1 MCVFVFVCG
10 GGKAS
15 CWLAASR
22 QTDERSC
29 TSFHKDH
36 YENIFV
42 VIAGEKEFHL
52 LPPHEGF
59 RLSSRTYRAATFK
72 ATEDRGAY
80 EIRPDPDGAEVNW
93 SSLDLDMQEEHQEE
107 HFPHFASR
115 SWPTPITCKVKE
127 GDIMYLPPIWWH
139 YVRQTVDKENRCIA
153 VNFWYDM
160 QFGPTTI
167 ASMFSDVLSK
177 SLSPGWVFA
186 ASRHNHNANM
196 QNRGQRKLLG
206 CIDVVKN
213 SGLPHGSK
221 NLESCVQ
228 ERQEARHGVAEKW
241 RSEVSWQRFRV
252 CHSSGRKILGFR
264 ETGRY
269 QVLYLKPKPGS
280 SWSRWVHT
288 KLTSIS
294 STTQWWA
301 SVNTFR
307 CKTNKQNCLFYL
319 LLRQEQSK
327 SSRKYRSEIFSD
339 KKRLISG

>member
-1 MCVFVFVCG
+1 MLVG
-10 GGKAS
+10 LQIAGATRIP
-15 CWLAASR
+15 L
-22 QTDERSC
+22 ESC

-177 SLSPGWVFA
+177 SLSPG
-186 ASRHNHNANM
+186 
-196 QNRGQRKLLG
+196 
-206 CIDVVKN
+206 
-213 SGLPHGSK
+213 
-221 NLESCVQ
+221 
-228 ERQEARHGVAEKW
+228 
-241 RSEVSWQRFRV
+241 
-252 CHSSGRKILGFR
+252 
-264 ETGRY
+264 
-269 QVLYLKPKPGS
+269 
-280 SWSRWVHT
+280 
-288 KLTSIS
+288 
-294 STTQWWA
+294 
-301 SVNTFR
+301 
-307 CKTNKQNCLFYL
+307 
-319 LLRQEQSK
+319 
-327 SSRKYRSEIFSD
+327 
-339 KKRLISG
+339 